1 VCRVRVEK
9 LTVRAAGRT
18 ILDASSLLYGPGL
31 NGVIGPN
38 GAGKTTLLRAL
49 AGILNVDGSRVES
62 CPPEETAYV
71 PPTPVVD
78 VLARVEDVLR
88 AGLYG
93 AARPSID
100 LAVKTLAYYGLEDL
114 LDRRFS
120 TLSSG
125 EQRLVCIARAIGRR
139 PRLLLLDEPLS
150 FLDIRNQVATLDLLE
165 SYARE
170 NKATVILTTHNLEY
184 TWRLNTLT
192 LLSQG
197 RPLYHGHAQS
207 IDTDTLS
214 RAYGVPL
221 IRVRVEGL
229 GAVFLPAPQSAERS
243 SSA

>member
-1 VCRVRVEK
+1 VCRVRVEGLK
-9 LTVRAAGRT
+9 VKTSGRT
-18 ILDASSLLYGPGL
+18 ILDVSNLTFEQGL

-49 AGILNVDGSRVES
+49 AGLARAEGSLLET

-71 PPTPVVD
+71 PPTPTVD
-78 VLARVEDVLR
+78 VLARVEDVIR

-93 AARPSID
+93 AARPSMSQ
-100 LAVKTLAYYGLEDL
+100 AVETLAYYGLEDI

-125 EQRLVCIARAIGRR
+125 EQRLVCIARALGRR

-150 FLDIRNQVATLDLLE
+150 FLDIRNQVATLNLLE

-170 NKATVILTTHNLEY
+170 NKATIVMTTHNLEY
-184 TWRLNTLT
+184 TWRLDTLT
-192 LLSQG
+192 LLSRG
-197 RPLYHGHAQS
+197 RPLYHGPAHGLDAK
-207 IDTDTLS
+207 TLS
-214 RAYGVPL
+214 KAYGVPL
-221 IRVRVEGL
+221 IQVNVEGI

-243 SSA
+243 SPA